1 MHSLEPELQTLRPTL
16 GDRVV
21 DPLIAR
27 ERREVFSIYP
37 ELRICGW
44 LGATLLASAA
54 GVVLKNNLDRIGPL
68 ALAIGMAIAAAA
80 CYTFVAWRRDR
91 ASLLD
96 DYVLLLG
103 ALLVSGNIAFIES
116 QWHLFDRDWR
126 HHLLILAF
134 IHGAGAYSYRSRV
147 LLSLSITA
155 LASWM
160 GAHPWMQ
167 EPGDYA
173 GPAFSCAALL
183 LVWRA
188 IDRKLSSPASLSFRA
203 AGSRGSGRRTVE
215 ESPDS
220 LRPADSGAAHH
231 PATDPR
237 PTANR
242 RPPTAFSPTFEHF
255 AASLAL
261 LGAFALMLEDQ
272 LPGALAMLGVAVA
285 VIAWGFRVRSE
296 PFVLYGFVFAVIAVD
311 VLLIEG
317 LFDANDAAA
326 AFLVILSIIA
336 AIAGLLVLHARFKA
350 VTR

>member
-1 MHSLEPELQTLRPTL
+1 MHSLEPELQALRPTL
-16 GDRVV
+16 GDRVI
-21 DPLIAR
+21 DRLIAR
-27 ERREVFSIYP
+27 ERREVFSLYP
-37 ELRICGW
+37 ELRIGGW

-80 CYTFVAWRRDR
+80 CYSFVAWRRDR
-91 ASLLD
+91 ASMLD

-155 LASWM
+155 LASWI

-167 EPGDYA
+167 SSRDYA
-173 GPAFSCAALL
+173 APAFACAALL
-183 LVWRA
+183 LIWRA
-188 IDRKLSSPASLSFRA
+188 IDQRLSSRASLSSRA
-203 AGSRGSGRRTVE
+203 KSRDPILASEPRDST
-215 ESPDS
+215 PDA
-220 LRPADSGAAHH
+220 P
-231 PATDPR
+231 P

-242 RPPTAFSPTFEHF
+242 QPPTDFSRTFEHF
-255 AASLAL
+255 AATLSL
-261 LGAFALMLEDQ
+261 LGAFALMLDDQ
-272 LPGALAMLGVAVA
+272 LPGALLMLVIAVG

-296 PFVLYGFVFAVIAVD
+296 PFVLYGFVFVVIAVD
-311 VLLIEG
+311 VLLIEV

-326 AFLVILSIIA
+326 AFLVILSIIG